1 MSTHDQFVI
10 DENTTVI
17 VEFPP
22 EEGGFTEV
30 SLSPAEIAQ
39 KSAEALSKAMDTI
52 HHMARRVSAMVE
64 QLPDPPTQI
73 EAEFGIKWLFRTCRG
88 RNQDLPHQEDLE
100 EFFPCSAQV
109 DYRSLSVHGFLMR

>member
-73 EAEFGIKWLFRTCRG
+73 EAEFGIKFSSETGAVIAKAGIECNINVKLIWERDRQQLKPTKK
-88 RNQDLPHQEDLE
+88 Q
-100 EFFPCSAQV
+100 
-109 DYRSLSVHGFLMR
+109 